1 MNRLALAIM
10 MLAIMVR
17 PVSAQTSYR
26 VAPDFRIPRVIGG
39 EVNSDGTVALGKGFT
54 TSLVAP
60 GEYEVA
66 FQRRLFTG
74 CPVMTVTPVGSQD
87 NVATGEIKQS
97 SCSNVFYIYFYLP
110 GGTLL
115 VDNTFQFV
123 AVGASR

>member
-1 MNRLALAIM
+1 MNRLALPIM
-10 MLAIMVR
+10 VLVVMVR

-39 EVNSDGTVALGKGFT
+39 VVNSDGTVALGEGFT
-54 TSLVAP
+54 TSIAVL

-66 FQRRLFTG
+66 VLRRLVTG
-74 CPVMTVTPVGSQD
+74 APVMTVTPVGSQD
-87 NVATGEIKQS
+87 NVATGEINQS